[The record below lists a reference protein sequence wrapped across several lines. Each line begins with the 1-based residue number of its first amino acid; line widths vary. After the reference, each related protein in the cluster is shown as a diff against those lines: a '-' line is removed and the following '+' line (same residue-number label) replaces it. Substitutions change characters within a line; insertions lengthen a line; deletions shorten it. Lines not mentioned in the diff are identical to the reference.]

1 MEEKFITHV
10 KQVYGY
16 EVGERII
23 DAYTFA
29 KRAHSGATRAS
40 GEPYIIHPVKTAEIL
55 VDLNLDEATIIAA
68 LLHDVVEDTDVTF
81 KEINDKFGQDVE
93 ELVRGVTKIS
103 LIKYSKDVAEMEN
116 LRRLFISMSKDVRVI
131 MIKLA
136 DRIHNMRTLTY
147 LPHNRQIKFASETMD
162 LFVPLAERLGLNSM
176 KAELEDLCFMYL
188 NPIEYNKLKNELDRK
203 YQKTTTKMADIK
215 KRLNGILS
223 EEKITGEVSGR
234 FKHFYSIY
242 KKLRSH
248 GTAKIYDII
257 AFRMIVPTISD
268 CYTLLGA
275 VHSQYRPIPGRIK
288 DYIASPKLN
297 GYQSLH
303 TTVITDD
310 GTPFEVQIRTY
321 DMHIHC
327 EYGIASHWRYK
338 SGNTKEDMLEDK
350 FNWLKSIINE
360 EREIKDSGN
369 FVKALRMDFSTSEIW
384 VFTPKYKPISL
395 PEGSTPIDMAYA
407 IHSDLGNM
415 CIGAKV
421 NDKSAP
427 LNKILETGDV
437 VEILVSNDAKGPS
450 RDWLTIAASTAARR
464 SIRAFFRKNMTPEN
478 IIKGQKILAKEAAK
492 AGLDL
497 INIQDKCYENLQL
510 KYNFE
515 NLDDMFAC
523 VGYGSLTPNQILK
536 KYITEHNE
544 ELYKEKNKDDY
555 IVSIDDV
562 KIHDVKFA
570 RCCTP
575 ILGDEIVGVYSQNNG
590 YTIHRSDCPNMKFI
604 EDDKKKTAVW
614 NENNAKDF
622 YVSLKLGGRD
632 ENGLTAKLLN
642 ILYSNENIDLEE
654 IKSRKLTATKFEV
667 TLRLKIKNREDLERL
682 IKLIQ
687 AEPYIDYVTRNN
699 LN

>member
-1 MEEKFITHV
+1 MEEKFISNV
-10 KQVYGY
+10 KKVYGY
-16 EVGERII
+16 EAGERII

-29 KRAHSGATRAS
+29 KRAHNGATRAS
-40 GEPYIIHPVKTAEIL
+40 GEPYIIHPLQTAQIL
-55 VDLNLDEATIIAA
+55 VDLNLDESSIIAA

-81 KEINDKFGQDVE
+81 KEITDKFGTEVE

-103 LIKYSKDVAEMEN
+103 SIKYSKDVTEMEN

-136 DRIHNMRTLTY
+136 DRIHNMRTLDY

-162 LFVPLAERLGLNSM
+162 LFVPLAERLGLNSI
-176 KAELEDLCFMYL
+176 KAELEDLCFKYL
-188 NPIEYNKLKNELDRK
+188 NPVEYNKLKNELERK
-203 YQKTTTKMADIK
+203 YQKTTTKMQDIK
-215 KRLNGILS
+215 KRLNGILTS
-223 EEKITGEVSGR
+223 ERISGEVSGR

-257 AFRMIVPTISD
+257 AFRIIVPTIND

-275 VHSQYRPIPGRIK
+275 VHSQYKPVPGRIK
-288 DYIASPKLN
+288 DYIAAPKPN

-303 TTVITDD
+303 TTLITED

-321 DMHIHC
+321 DMHIAC

-338 SGNTKEDMLEDK
+338 TGNDKEDILEDQ
-350 FNWLKSIINE
+350 FNWLKTIINE

-369 FVKALRMDFSTSEIW
+369 FVKALRMDFSTGEIW

-421 NDKSAP
+421 NDKTAP
-427 LNKILETGDV
+427 LNKVLETGDV
-437 VEILVSNDAKGPS
+437 VEILVSEDAKGPS
-450 RDWLTIAASTAARR
+450 RDWLSIAASTNARR
-464 SIRAFFRKNMTPEN
+464 SIRAFFRKNMTPDN
-478 IIKGQKILAKEAAK
+478 IFKGQKILTKEAEK

-497 INIQDKCYENLQL
+497 HQIQDKCFADLQM

-515 NLDDMFAC
+515 NVDDMFAC

-544 ELYKEKNKDDY
+544 EIRLQKNKDDY
-555 IVSIDDV
+555 IVSIEGI
-562 KIHDVKFA
+562 KAHDVKFA

-575 ILGDEIVGVYSQNNG
+575 ILGDEIVGVYSQNG
-590 YTIHRSDCPNMKFI
+590 YTIHRSDCPNMRYV
-604 EDDKKKTAVW
+604 EEDKKKQAVW
-614 NENNAKDF
+614 NENNARDF
-622 YVSLKLGGRD
+622 FVSLKLGGRD

-642 ILYSNENIDLEE
+642 ILYSDENIDLEE
-654 IKSRKLTATKFEV
+654 IQSRKLTATKFEV
-667 TLRLKIKNREDLERL
+667 TLKLKIKKREDLDRL
-682 IKLIQ
+682 ITNIQ
-687 AEPYIDYVTRNN
+687 AEPYIYYVTRNN

>member
-1 MEEKFITHV
+1 MEEKFISGV
-10 KQVYGY
+10 KKLYGY

-23 DAYTFA
+23 DAYNFA
-29 KRAHSGATRAS
+29 KRAHNGATRAS
-40 GEPYIIHPVKTAEIL
+40 GEPYIIHPLQTAQIL
-55 VDLNLDEATIIAA
+55 VDLNLDEATIKAA
-68 LLHDVVEDTDVTF
+68 LLHDVVEDTDTSF
-81 KEINDKFGQDVE
+81 KDLADRFGSDVE
-93 ELVRGVTKIS
+93 ELVRGVTKINS
-103 LIKYSKDVAEMEN
+103 IKYSKDITEMEN

-136 DRIHNMRTLTY
+136 DRIHNMRTLNY
-147 LPHNRQIKFASETMD
+147 LPHNRQIRFASETMD

-203 YQKTTTKMADIK
+203 FQKTTSKMEDIERK
-215 KRLNGILS
+215 LNNILTTERIS
-223 EEKITGEVSGR
+223 GEVSSR

-257 AFRMIVPTISD
+257 AFRVLVPTISE
-268 CYTLLGA
+268 CYTLLGSIHA
-275 VHSQYRPIPGRIK
+275 QYKPVPGRIK
-288 DYIASPKLN
+288 DYIAAPKLN

-303 TTVITDD
+303 TTLITED

-321 DMHIHC
+321 DMHIAC

-338 SGNTKEDMLEDK
+338 SGNNKEDMLEDK

-369 FVKALRMDFSTSEIW
+369 FVKALKMDFSTAEIW

-395 PEGSTPIDMAYA
+395 PENSTPIDMAYA
-407 IHSDLGNM
+407 VHSDLGNM

-421 NDKSAP
+421 NDKTVP
-427 LNKILETGDV
+427 LNRKLETGDV
-437 VEILVSNDAKGPS
+437 VEILISKDTKGPS
-450 RDWLTIAASTAARR
+450 RDWLSIAVSTDARR
-464 SIRAFFRKNMTPEN
+464 SIRSFFRKNMTPEN
-478 IIKGQKILAKEAAK
+478 IFKGQKILTEEAAK

-497 INIQDKCYENLQL
+497 HKIQNKCFEDLQM

-515 NLDDMFAC
+515 SLDDMFAS

-536 KYITEHNE
+536 KYINE
-544 ELYKEKNKDDY
+544 YQEEIRLEKNKDDY
-555 IVSIDDV
+555 IVDIEGIKV
-562 KIHDVKFA
+562 HDVKFA

-575 ILGDEIVGVYSQNNG
+575 ILGDEIVGVYSQNG
-590 YTIHRSDCPNMKFI
+590 YTIHRKDCPNMKLVE
-604 EDDKKKTAVW
+604 EDRKKKAKW
-614 NENNAKDF
+614 NVTHAKDF
-622 YVSLKLGGRD
+622 YVSIKLGGRD

-642 ILYSNENIDLEE
+642 ILYSNENIELEE
-654 IKSRKLTATKFEV
+654 IKSRKLTTTKFEV
-667 TLRLKIKNREDLERL
+667 TLRLKIRKREDLEEL
-682 IKLIQ
+682 IDNIKN
-687 AEPYIDYVTRNN
+687 EPYIDYVTRNN

>member
-1 MEEKFITHV
+1 MEEKFIKAV
-10 KQVYGY
+10 KHIYGY

-23 DAYTFA
+23 DAYNFA
-29 KRAHSGATRAS
+29 KHAHSGATRAS
-40 GEPYIIHPVKTAEIL
+40 GEPYIVHPLQTAQIL
-55 VDLNLDEATIIAA
+55 VDLNLDEASIIAA

-81 KEINDKFGQDVE
+81 KEISDKFGEDVE

-103 LIKYSKDVAEMEN
+103 SIKYSKNVTEMEN

-136 DRIHNMRTLTY
+136 DRIHNMRTLNY

-162 LFVPLAERLGLNSM
+162 LFVPLAERLGLNTM
-176 KAELEDLCFMYL
+176 KAEIEDLCFKYL
-188 NPIEYNKLKNELDRK
+188 NPVEYNKLKNELDRK
-203 YQKTTTKMADIK
+203 YQKTTSKMEDIK
-215 KRLNGILS
+215 KRLKGILTS
-223 EEKITGEVSGR
+223 ERISGEITGR

-257 AFRMIVPTISD
+257 AFRVIVPTISE
-268 CYTLLGA
+268 CYTILGA
-275 VHSQYRPIPGRIK
+275 IHSQYRPVPGRIK
-288 DYIASPKLN
+288 DYIAAPKLN
-297 GYQSLH
+297 GYQSIH
-303 TTVITDD
+303 TTLITDD

-321 DMHIHC
+321 DMHIAC

-338 SGNTKEDMLEDK
+338 SGNDKADILEDQ

-369 FVKALRMDFSTSEIW
+369 FVKALKMDFSTGEIW
-384 VFTPKYKPISL
+384 VFTPKYKPINL
-395 PEGSTPIDMAYA
+395 PENSTPIDMAYA

-421 NDKSAP
+421 NDKTAP
-427 LNKILETGDV
+427 LNKKLETGDV
-437 VEILVSNDAKGPS
+437 VEILVSDDAKGPS
-450 RDWLTIAASTAARR
+450 RDWLSIAVSTAARR
-464 SIRAFFRKNMTPEN
+464 SIRSFFRKNMTPEN
-478 IIKGQKILAKEAAK
+478 IFKGQKILSDEAEKE
-492 AGLDL
+492 GLDL
-497 INIQDKCYENLQL
+497 HNIQNKCFEDLQM

-515 NLDDMFAC
+515 NIDDMFAC

-536 KYITEHNE
+536 KYITERHE
-544 ELYKEKNKDDY
+544 EILYEKNKGDY
-555 IVSIDDV
+555 VVDIEGIKVY
-562 KIHDVKFA
+562 DVKFA

-575 ILGDEIVGVYSQNNG
+575 ILGDDIVGVYSQNG
-590 YTIHRSDCPNMKFI
+590 YTIHRSDCPNMKFV
-604 EDDKKKTAVW
+604 ENDRKKQAIW
-614 NENNAKDF
+614 NESSTKDF
-622 YVSLKLGGRD
+622 FVSIKLGGRD

-642 ILYSNENIDLEE
+642 IMYSNENIDLEE
-654 IKSRKLTATKFEV
+654 IVSRKLSATKFEV
-667 TLRLKIKNREDLERL
+667 TLKLKIRKREDLEDL
-682 IKLIQ
+682 ITNIQ